1 MAKAQRTAALQR
13 TEVLST
19 KRVAWF
25 SHLPQYER
33 ETSITLQLQKTTN
46 KAQSVRKVYTHIRV
60 CCSV

>member
-33 ETSITLQLQKTTN
+33 ETSITLQLQKTNN
-46 KAQSVRKVYTHIRV
+46 KAQSVRKVYRHV
-60 CCSV
+60 